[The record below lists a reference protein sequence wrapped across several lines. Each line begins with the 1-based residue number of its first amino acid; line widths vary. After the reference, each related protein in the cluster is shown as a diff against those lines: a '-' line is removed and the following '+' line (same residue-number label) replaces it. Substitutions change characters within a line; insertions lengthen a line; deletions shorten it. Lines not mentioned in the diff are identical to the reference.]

1 MTKALTRGATLALD
15 VEDTGIGTGSF
26 ASPKHIRYD
35 AETLPS
41 SDYASEEQPNLG
53 HENIFARDDDPMPFR
68 QREEGGVVLKFRT
81 GADSSTAPPV
91 VTLLESACCT
101 ASTTTATTASSA
113 GTVASI
119 PLSANNGAVG
129 KAQLVELETQGLF
142 WPVLTAAYA
151 ASTITPSMAMPYACT
166 DLDSDGHFGIVGH
179 MTTITPGS
187 ASVSNKTIA
196 LQQRTR
202 ATHTTSEDWAM
213 THLACAVKSVAP
225 ITIRRG
231 TTPTFDATLFCC
243 KRDPEAG
250 SLGAATFLD
259 AERYLRFDDRLELGF
274 ATASAAGGIAR
285 ATINWEEA
293 VFDPGLDTQ
302 PDEASGTTTYANT
315 IGFFPNTANTG
326 SLKIKGEFLKSYW
339 DNAALASQT
348 RRYIHIVQPTD
359 DITDGVPAMG
369 IWMPNC
375 YIATPPVML
384 REANTYYKVDLTYK
398 FDAAGY
404 GSDTSNDSLG
414 MAPWYWGIST
424 NATA

>member
-15 VEDTGIGTGSF
+15 VENTGIGTGDFSS
-26 ASPKHIRYD
+26 AKHIRYD

-41 SDYASEEQPNLG
+41 SDYASEAQANLG
-53 HENIFARDDDPMPFR
+53 HENIFQRDDDPMPFR
-68 QREEGGVVLKFRT
+68 QREEGGVTVKFRT
-81 GADSSTAPPV
+81 GVDASTAPPV
-91 VTLLESACCT
+91 VTFLESACCQANTVT
-101 ASTTTATTASSA
+101 ATTTAGSPAVGAIELTAD
-113 GTVASI
+113 
-119 PLSANNGAVG
+119 NGAVG
-129 KAQLVELETQGLF
+129 KAQLIEIDTDGLF
-142 WPVLTAAYA
+142 WPTLTAAYA
-151 ASTITPSMAMPYACT
+151 ASTITPSM
-166 DLDSDGHFGIVGH
+166 DLSTAPSASDIVGH
-179 MTTITPGS
+179 MTTITPGYG
-187 ASVSNKTIA
+187 SVSNKTVA
-196 LQQRTR
+196 FQQRTR

-213 THLACAVKSVAP
+213 THLACALKSVGP
-225 ITIRRG
+225 ITVRRG
-231 TTPTFDATLFCC
+231 TTPTFAGSFYCC
-243 KRDPEAG
+243 KRDPSAA

-274 ATASAAGGIAR
+274 ATASAAGGITR

-293 VFDPGLDTQ
+293 TFDPGIDTQ

-315 IGFFPNTANTG
+315 IGFFPNTANNG
-326 SLKIKGEFLKSYW
+326 SLKIKGEFLKAYW

-375 YIATPPVML
+375 FISAPPVML
-384 REANTYYKVDLTYK
+384 REANTYYKVELTYG

-424 NATA
+424 NASA